1 MLRMQAYLRF
11 FYFQQFVWS
20 ITSAF
25 YFPYHSLRNLFSQ
38 KFHKSCTRRNF
49 SFIGKKQKFRRR
61 ETKVSSRWNKSFS
74 SVELMQ
80 LLRDIIFVL
89 WRTLLAEKV
98 DTFERHIHKKGCL
111 EYCLFMYSVAFFSL
125 RNEEISSIKFSQ
137 IFQKPF
143 RIRHTPVKRSKKY
156 VLQHACS
163 TDTYQSV
170 QKKLQ
175 KKWQKSL
182 ERNEKESTFASAFD
196 KESHS

>member
-61 ETKVSSRWNKSFS
+61 ETKVSSCWNKSFS

-111 EYCLFMYSVAFFSL
+111 EYCLFMYSVAFFHS
-125 RNEEISSIKFSQ
+125 EIRKSPPLNSRWYSKNRSRSVTPL
-137 IFQKPF
+137 QKRP
-143 RIRHTPVKRSKKY
+143 KKY

-163 TDTYQSV
+163 TDTYQRIS
-170 QKKLQ
+170 KKLQ

-182 ERNEKESTFASAFD
+182 ERNEKESTFASTFD